1 MSFSVED
8 LKTALYTQAKWLDL
22 PGQIDIDLAYDSE
35 EFQRVAE
42 FYTAGTIRSDNVDL
56 NGRQFSRVKAAYI
69 LCRCVDNS
77 ELGPV
82 FTRWEIR
89 AVAVKGRASRWT
101 IPVMNY
107 DTIYLDEVS
116 YSRDVLAEFNNLIDI
131 CQSGS
136 VFTLQESGASYKVHA
151 KDFLWQPEKLSA
163 NGRGWQGTF
172 TLIAEE
178 VL

>member
-1 MSFSVED
+1 
-8 LKTALYTQAKWLDL
+8 
-22 PGQIDIDLAYDSE
+22 
-35 EFQRVAE
+35 
-42 FYTAGTIRSDNVDL
+42 
-56 NGRQFSRVKAAYI
+56 
-69 LCRCVDNS
+69 
-77 ELGPV
+77 
-82 FTRWEIR
+82 
-89 AVAVKGRASRWT
+89 
-101 IPVMNY
+101 MNY

-116 YSRDVLAEFNNLIDI
+116 YSRDVLSEFNNLLDI
-131 CQSGS
+131 CQSGR